1 MKLSAL
7 LLVAMATV
15 VAERW
20 VVEARRY
27 KTYICG
33 QPADIVF
40 VIDGSRSIWPVDFK
54 ERMIGFLKSFIKEFN
69 IQDDGSGTRIGAM
82 VFSSDTPYQ
91 TKIEFNLK
99 DHFSRES
106 LNKAID
112 KIQQTKGQTR
122 TDIALQIVREQM
134 FTRENGA
141 RIGEVPQ
148 IAIVLTDGNSDFEE
162 KTAKQAALTKAK
174 GIKVFAIGI
183 GKVDEKELKVI
194 ATGPDE
200 VITVGD
206 FSALAGIKRELS
218 IKTCEIKP
226 PCVITTDCGDDLQTD
241 VTFVLSESVTTTP
254 GTTTESIELIRNI
267 TSKFN
272 IGKDEIQVS
281 LVPVT
286 RPGPGFYFKDY
297 SDYDGIDGHL
307 EKFEARIKVL
317 ETTGARIRAMTDML
331 YDQKNGARPGVRKLG
346 IIILDGASANVR
358 KTMAAASA
366 AYNRGVEMVAIGIGD
381 SVNLKELRSI
391 GRNSRRVIR
400 LPDYESFN
408 GLKRTLFYR
417 ITCKGRTE
425 PDPDD
430 ICDPGD
436 EEEK

>member
-7 LLVAMATV
+7 LLIAMATV

-99 DHFSRES
+99 DHFSREA

-183 GKVDEKELKVI
+183 GKVLLVHFYL
-194 ATGPDE
+194 P
-200 VITVGD
+200 
-206 FSALAGIKRELS
+206 KR
-218 IKTCEIKP
+218 
-226 PCVITTDCGDDLQTD
+226 
-241 VTFVLSESVTTTP
+241 
-254 GTTTESIELIRNI
+254 N
-267 TSKFN
+267 
-272 IGKDEIQVS
+272 
-281 LVPVT
+281 
-286 RPGPGFYFKDY
+286 
-297 SDYDGIDGHL
+297 
-307 EKFEARIKVL
+307 
-317 ETTGARIRAMTDML
+317 
-331 YDQKNGARPGVRKLG
+331 
-346 IIILDGASANVR
+346 
-358 KTMAAASA
+358 
-366 AYNRGVEMVAIGIGD
+366 
-381 SVNLKELRSI
+381 
-391 GRNSRRVIR
+391 
-400 LPDYESFN
+400 
-408 GLKRTLFYR
+408 TLFLCSCTSR
-417 ITCKGRTE
+417 ME
-425 PDPDD
+425 
-430 ICDPGD
+430 
-436 EEEK
+436 